1 MLSLVSGVLCIV
13 ACMLCRVCCVLYVV
27 SCVLCLECYLLCL
40 VSCVLSLVS
49 RVLCLPSGLRFVTCA
64 LWPAACGLC
73 AVYLSLCLVSCLL
86 CEGTFVGLVC
96 VSCVLLWSLISWV
109 CAMTSSGLRFP
120 HGLYPQQGGELLR
133 NAHIPLELSR
143 KRVPAYYYQ
152 RNSERRPNAGQEKVL

>member
-1 MLSLVSGVLCIV
+1 MLSLVSGVLCIESCV
-13 ACMLCRVCCVLYVV
+13 ACLV
-27 SCVLCLECYLLCL
+27 SSFWIAFPNLCL
-40 VSCVLSLVS
+40 VA
-49 RVLCLPSGLRFVTCA
+49 CA
-64 LWPAACGLC
+64 LRHGGLWLVACGLC

-143 KRVPAYYYQ
+143 KRVPANYYQ